1 MDTLIDSKVRKKRRQ
16 RQLLK
21 GLALLAALA
30 AALWLFRLAIQ
41 PKAKA
46 SELRMATVEVGDI
59 KQAITATGL
68 IVATFEEQLNAPV
81 ATTIQQIH
89 LSTGREVEAKDLIL
103 TLDRAY
109 VELDLE
115 SRRDQLKL
123 KKNNVGLLKLEYD
136 RDIQELDYNTRIK
149 DMELSAAQAQL
160 EDAKR
165 LLAVGG
171 ATDEDVERAQL
182 QLRITELERD
192 KLRNELAYRRASLA
206 GRKHN
211 LELEVGMQEKEV
223 AQLSRKLQET
233 EVRAPRSGVITWI
246 NEKIGQQ
253 VTEGSP
259 LVRIADLGHFRME
272 ATCSDRYA
280 DQIKVG
286 LPVDVKLAKARL
298 SGIVSAILPEVENNT
313 LKFLVAFDEPSHAAL
328 RPSLRAELEVIV
340 GEKADVLKV
349 RNGPAFR
356 GGIRQDVYVVR
367 GKEAIATEA
376 QLGMRS
382 GEYIEISGP
391 GIKAGDRIII
401 SDTKDFQDRK
411 AITLK

>member
-1 MDTLIDSKVRKKRRQ
+1 MDTLIDSTVRKRRRQ

-46 SELRMATVEVGDI
+46 SELRIATVEAGDI

-149 DMELSAAQAQL
+149 EMELSAAQAQL

>member
-1 MDTLIDSKVRKKRRQ
+1 MDTLIDSTVRKKRRQ

-30 AALWLFRLAIQ
+30 AALWLFRLAIR

-46 SELRMATVEVGDI
+46 SELRIATVEAGDI

-367 GKEAIATEA
+367 GTEAIATEA